1 MHAENYEKYLTLK
14 GVLGQKNTIKSSTKK
29 EDLDKRTSTSGQNQ
43 YFKIGAKWFYI
54 QRQKEA
60 IKVMEMLK

>member
-29 EDLDKRTSTSGQNQ
+29 EDLDKRTSTSG
-43 YFKIGAKWFYI
+43 
-54 QRQKEA
+54 
-60 IKVMEMLK
+60 